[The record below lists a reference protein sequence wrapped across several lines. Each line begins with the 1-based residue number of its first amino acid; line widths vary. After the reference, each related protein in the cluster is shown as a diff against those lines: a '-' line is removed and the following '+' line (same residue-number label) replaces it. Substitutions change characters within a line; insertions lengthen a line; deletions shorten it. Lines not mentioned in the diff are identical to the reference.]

1 MVELGWYCGKK
12 YIDQIQRPTTSVWF
26 SFKTKGCQGGGGDQG
41 EESWE
46 RTTVGIFSQ
55 EEEPMQKMDS
65 DIQKGKKVADSRGR
79 RCREGGWGCEK
90 AWWWITWSCPHSHGV
105 YCIWVCLCHLVPV
118 LAIAKTI
125 AMSFSYCLICYFCLL
140 LMVMYILQS

>member
-46 RTTVGIFSQ
+46 GTTVGIFSQ

-65 DIQKGKKVADSRGR
+65 DIQKGKKQQTVEGEDVGR
-79 RCREGGWGCEK
+79 EAGDVRRPGGG
-90 AWWWITWSCPHSHGV
+90 
-105 YCIWVCLCHLVPV
+105 
-118 LAIAKTI
+118 
-125 AMSFSYCLICYFCLL
+125 
-140 LMVMYILQS
+140 